1 MGRLLSEQLSDLSVR
16 AKNAEDALV
25 AAQKEAHDKVV
36 ARREQS
42 RAAVNAAMEKVDQDL
57 RSAGDAATANWNA
70 LKAKL
75 ASDLDALK
83 SGIEQKRHDK
93 GVQRAENYADLLDRE
108 AECSVDYAIASIEQ
122 AKLAVLDAIVGRVEA
137 EQARKS

>member
-42 RAAVNAAMEKVDQDL
+42 RAAVNAAIERVDQDL
-57 RSAGDAATANWNA
+57 RSAGGSVTGNWNL
-70 LKAKL
+70 LKAKI
-75 ASDLDALK
+75 ASDMDALK
-83 SGIEQKRHDK
+83 SGIEQRRQDK
-93 GVQRAENYADLLDRE
+93 GVQRAENYADLLERE

-122 AKLAVLDAIVGRVEA
+122 AKLAVLDAMVGRVEA

>member
-42 RAAVNAAMEKVDQDL
+42 RAAVNAAIEKVDQDL
-57 RSAGDAATANWNA
+57 RSAG
-70 LKAKL
+70 
-75 ASDLDALK
+75 
-83 SGIEQKRHDK
+83 GIWPP
-93 GVQRAENYADLLDRE
+93 GTGT
-108 AECSVDYAIASIEQ
+108 C
-122 AKLAVLDAIVGRVEA
+122 
-137 EQARKS
+137 

>member
-42 RAAVNAAMEKVDQDL
+42 RAAVNAAIERVDQDL
-57 RSAGDAATANWNA
+57 RSAGDSVTGNWNA
-70 LKAKL
+70 LKAKI
-75 ASDLDALK
+75 ASDMDALK
-83 SGIEQKRHDK
+83 SGIERRRHDK
-93 GVQRAENYADLLDRE
+93 GVQRSENYADLLERE

-122 AKLAVLDAIVGRVEA
+122 AKLAVLDAMVGRVEA